1 MAPRSAASRY
11 QSEHDTS
18 RVKHLPRREADYMS
32 ERSADQ
38 KKLADAAQPLFATL
52 DDQQKKRLTEN
63 LIRIN
68 NKRDAK

>member
-1 MAPRSAASRY
+1 MAPRSVASRY
-11 QSEHDTS
+11 RCEHDTS
-18 RVKHLPRREADYMS
+18 RVKRRPRWEADYMS
-32 ERSADQ
+32 ERSTDQ

-52 DDQQKKRLTEN
+52 DDQQKKRFTEN